1 MDFQEQGN
9 QISKVRSPRRS
20 GNKFSQ
26 SARTTNLVAETKKLC
41 DVNSNCAKSHHVD
54 PKVKT
59 PLENCA
65 PRSYT
70 SGTSCS
76 AETSDLPTHPN
87 AHLSSGTRLAQSP
100 KDSPQPSMYLT
111 ILNEFFKPE
120 RLTKLENKVKRRTV
134 EALEKLS
141 KNIEEAQVQR
151 EQLLQDSRL
160 LQQEAFYLETENNY
174 FLKFLR
180 KQNDQ
185 CKKKHE
191 DLWNQYFQESSELKQ
206 RKLEL
211 ASRFARQNADL
222 QAQLLQGKNIQSQ
235 LRQQAQLLKHINEV
249 KENQEMKMQALQKE
263 LENMKTETAIK
274 DRQAHL
280 QFLQR
285 KTFLDRQLQELKWLQ
300 MGKGGTKEVK
310 DKARALD
317 SIVRKVNSEFCFSV
331 QRVYQKLQKKLAKQ
345 VQEYHRLDSIKRQ
358 LEAWKEQLKEEQWV
372 QEASVRGRQLKA
384 KRERSQNCD
393 PGPKE

>member
-1 MDFQEQGN
+1 
-9 QISKVRSPRRS
+9 
-20 GNKFSQ
+20 
-26 SARTTNLVAETKKLC
+26 
-41 DVNSNCAKSHHVD
+41 
-54 PKVKT
+54 
-59 PLENCA
+59 
-65 PRSYT
+65 
-70 SGTSCS
+70 
-76 AETSDLPTHPN
+76 
-87 AHLSSGTRLAQSP
+87 
-100 KDSPQPSMYLT
+100 MYLT

-141 KNIEEAQVQR
+141 KNIEEAQLQQ

-191 DLWNQYFQESSELKQ
+191 DLWNRYFQESSELKQ

-211 ASRFARQNADL
+211 ASRFARQNAAL
-222 QAQLLQGKNIQSQ
+222 QVQLLQGKNTQSQ
-235 LRQQAQLLKHINEV
+235 LRQQAQLLAHINEV

-285 KTFLDRQLQELKWLQ
+285 KTFLDGQLQELKWLQ

-317 SIVRKVNSEFCFSV
+317 STARKVNSEFCFSV
-331 QRVYQKLQKKLAKQ
+331 QRAYQKLQKKLAKQ
-345 VQEYHRLDSIKRQ
+345 VQEYHRLDSLKRQ